1 MEEGIK
7 IITTNKKAFHDYQI
21 LEKLEAGLVLTGSEV
36 KSLRQGRCNIK
47 DGYARIINGEAWLIG
62 LNISSYADASYHDHE
77 PERRRKLLLHKD
89 EIKRLH
95 RKVQEKG
102 FTLIPLRL
110 YFKKGVAKVEIG
122 LATGKREYD
131 KRQDI
136 AKRDQ
141 ERELKRMQ
149 KKFRIK

>member
-47 DGYARIINGEAWLIG
+47 DSYARIINGEAWLIG

-77 PERRRKLLLHKD
+77 PERRRKILLHKD

-149 KKFRIK
+149 KKYRIK

>member
-47 DGYARIINGEAWLIG
+47 DSYARIINGEAWLIG

-149 KKFRIK
+149 KKYRIK

>member
-47 DGYARIINGEAWLIG
+47 DSYARIMNGEAWLIG

-89 EIKRLH
+89 EIRRLH

-136 AKRDQ
+136 TKRDQ

-149 KKFRIK
+149 KKYRIK

>member
-21 LEKLEAGLVLTGSEV
+21 MEKLEAGLVLTGSEV

-47 DGYARIINGEAWLIG
+47 DSYARIINGEAWLIG

>member
-21 LEKLEAGLVLTGSEV
+21 MEKLEAGLVLTGSEV

-47 DGYARIINGEAWLIG
+47 DSYARIMNGEAWLIG

-110 YFKKGVAKVEIG
+110 YFKKGMAKVEIG

-149 KKFRIK
+149 KKYRIK

>member
-1 MEEGIK
+1 MDEGIK

-47 DGYARIINGEAWLIG
+47 DSYARIMNGEAWLIG
-62 LNISSYADASYHDHE
+62 LNISSYSDASYHDHE

-89 EIKRLH
+89 ELKRLH

-110 YFKKGVAKVEIG
+110 YFKKGVAKVELG

>member
-47 DGYARIINGEAWLIG
+47 DSYARIMSGEAWLIG

-136 AKRDQ
+136 TKRDQ